1 MTNTQ
6 SMMRDMMDF
15 HIPRWNELPEIELY
29 MNQLIEYINRTL
41 GVFFGRVGISPITK
55 SMINNYVKARIVEAP
70 VKKRYSR
77 VNLAMIIV
85 VYILK
90 SCYSTEEVGKL
101 IKLGTRL
108 GDKRE
113 TYDRFCLAVEK
124 AIKDVYSGEVH
135 IINEKPAGRGA
146 HYLMDNFALSFAS
159 KFYVMSVFLKHGA
172 LR

>member
-113 TYDRFCLAVEK
+113 TYDRFCLAVE
-124 AIKDVYSGEVH
+124 
-135 IINEKPAGRGA
+135 
-146 HYLMDNFALSFAS
+146 
-159 KFYVMSVFLKHGA
+159 
-172 LR
+172 